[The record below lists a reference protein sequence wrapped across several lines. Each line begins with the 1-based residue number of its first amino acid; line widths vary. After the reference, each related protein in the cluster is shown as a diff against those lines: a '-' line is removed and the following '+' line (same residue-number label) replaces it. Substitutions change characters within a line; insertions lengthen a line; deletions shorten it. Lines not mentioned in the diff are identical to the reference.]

1 MHVFLCVLPTIS
13 YASHELSNQ
22 PSSNARDAAMQS
34 NQLSAAVAH
43 LLVVLVSNLG
53 VRVGAK
59 QHSNVQ
65 RAVCGGGGGRPPG
78 QTPTRKDTIRHT

>member
-1 MHVFLCVLPTIS
+1 
-13 YASHELSNQ
+13 
-22 PSSNARDAAMQS
+22 MQS

-43 LLVVLVSNLG
+43 LLVVLVSNMG

-65 RAVCGGGGGRPPG
+65 RAVCGGGGRPPA
-78 QTPTRKDTIRHT
+78 QTPARKDTIRHT